1 MFDRLEFHKECSAEA
16 MFKLLHNDLQEIMAY
31 VFPSNSGELLRW
43 TVASICINFLRPYLS
58 DPVAKLD
65 HVVEDLAF
73 DADSAMADVG
83 KLPAKISQ
91 WKLSTQEI
99 GKWVKWSEEPNIG
112 SSLEKEMSLSDI
124 FITLTDLDLLM
135 TVFMRRFLTTEDH
148 FIVAGPTYCGKT
160 ATMKKWVKHLKSL
173 AEGHNIVWFNCT
185 DRFDL
190 DVMQKKLTN
199 ITLIIDQF
207 HFNESIT
214 SLLELYNDQGMLIR
228 DGLPIESCPR
238 IRVILVMDIS
248 ELRQCQTYGIFSSN
262 FQVVLLSP
270 PTEDGLKGIVEQIM
284 TWHLQIKYP

>member
-1 MFDRLEFHKECSAEA
+1 
-16 MFKLLHNDLQEIMAY
+16 MAY

-160 ATMKKWVKHLKSL
+160 ATMKVNVVAVFSVICEL
-173 AEGHNIVWFNCT
+173 AEMGETFEVAGGGAQYC
-185 DRFDL
+185 
-190 DVMQKKLTN
+190 
-199 ITLIIDQF
+199 
-207 HFNESIT
+207 
-214 SLLELYNDQGMLIR
+214 
-228 DGLPIESCPR
+228 
-238 IRVILVMDIS
+238 LVQ
-248 ELRQCQTYGIFSSN
+248 LHG
-262 FQVVLLSP
+262 
-270 PTEDGLKGIVEQIM
+270 
-284 TWHLQIKYP
+284 